1 MSRDRPSSTR
11 AVSPHALGAV
21 SVLLGLAWTFRTTLA
36 GGPALHWLVAPLA
49 MYVLGPR
56 WALAAVVGG
65 GLFAAAVG
73 AMPWAALPFAL
84 VIDGAV
90 PVAVAWGWLR
100 LVERRLPPHL
110 FVYLFVAVFA
120 GTLLAVLAGGALE
133 RLLFAAGAGQ
143 GPRADWWIALLI
155 LADGE
160 ALTTGFVV
168 TGLAI
173 YRPAWLHTFD
183 EDRYLRPPGR
193 PR

>member
-1 MSRDRPSSTR
+1 MTPR
-11 AVSPHALGAV
+11 ADHFRLG
-21 SVLLGLAWTFRTTLA
+21 
-36 GGPALHWLVAPLA
+36 
-49 MYVLGPR
+49 M
-56 WALAAVVGG
+56 
-65 GLFAAAVG
+65 LFAAASALTFG
-73 AMPWAALPFAL
+73 MSGPLAKSLMEAGWSPTAA
-84 VIDGAV
+84 V
-90 PVAVAWGWLR
+90 
-100 LVERRLPPHL
+100 
-110 FVYLFVAVFA
+110 
-120 GTLLAVLAGGALE
+120 LARLAGGALE

>member
-1 MSRDRPSSTR
+1 MSRPASGPPRPIPS
-11 AVSPHALGAV
+11 HALGAV
-21 SVLLGLAWTFRTTLA
+21 AVLLGLAWTFRTTLA

-49 MYVLGPR
+49 MFVLGPR
-56 WALAAVVGG
+56 WAPAAVLGG

-73 AMPWAALPFAL
+73 VLPWAALPLAL

-90 PVAVAWGWLR
+90 PIAVAWGWLR
-100 LVERRLPPHL
+100 LVERGFPPHL
-110 FVYLFVAVFA
+110 FVYLFVAVFG

-143 GPRADWWIALLI
+143 GPRSEWWIALLI

-160 ALTTGFVV
+160 AVTTGFVV

-173 YRPAWLHTFD
+173 YRPDWLQTFD
-183 EDRYLRPPGR
+183 PDRYLRPPAGR
-193 PR
+193 G